1 MEPNMTIS
9 MEIPTTKE
17 KLGTLRAG
25 DRVLLSGTLYTA
37 RDAAHKRMTD
47 ALDKGE
53 ALPFPIQDAFIYYAG
68 PSPAKPHQII
78 GAAGPTTSYRMDA
91 YAPRLL
97 DIGLAA
103 MIGKGD
109 RSPEVLE
116 AIRRNG
122 AVYFAAVGGAGA
134 LIAKSITKVET
145 IAYQDL
151 GAEAVTKLTVKD
163 FPAIVAIDS
172 LGNDLYK
179 MTNEPAANQKRRGS
193 NE

>member
-1 MEPNMTIS
+1 MTITLD
-9 MEIPTTKE
+9 IPTTKE
-17 KLGTLRAG
+17 KLATLSAG

-47 ALDKGE
+47 AMDRGE
-53 ALPFPIQDAFIYYAG
+53 PLPFPIEGAFIYYAG
-68 PSPAKPHQII
+68 PSPAKPGQVI

-97 DIGLAA
+97 DLGLFA

-109 RSPEVLE
+109 RSPRVLE
-116 AIRRNG
+116 AIQRNG

-134 LIAKSITKVET
+134 LIAKSIHKVET

-151 GAEAVTKLTVKD
+151 GAEAITKLTVKD
-163 FPAIVAIDS
+163 FPVIVAIDS
-172 LGNDLYK
+172 HGHDLYETASRNK
-179 MTNEPAANQKRRGS
+179 
-193 NE
+193 